1 MELLP
6 LRSNAPASISLAS
19 SSVPDSSTSRERW
32 GSDCL
37 REPSERIWAG
47 RRANPWSRE
56 CRDASSS
63 WLNWPVYGHQRDK
76 LDAGL
81 SLSRNQAS
89 TGGNQAGDEQ
99 LNSRGSSSSTS
110 KEHDTPSN
118 GTVIPHA
125 YHSMLAG
132 AAAGLTSSVVT
143 CPLDVVKTRLQAQVS
158 KKGAADYEGVK
169 ETITRIWRSAGIRGL
184 YRGLGPTVLG
194 YLPTWGIYFS
204 VYDQIKNSLTPE
216 GKISILVCTPNF
228 QADPLSMTGSDG
240 KDHWGVHIVAAMTAG
255 ATGTIV
261 TNPLWLIRTRF
272 MVSLPIHCILVSK
285 LTPICRLKP
294 HQSMRPKG
302 IQIHGS
308 PSAPYTKQKDGEP
321 SIGDW
326 PPA

>member
-1 MELLP
+1 MSFVSIEISDTRSNKRLNGQDHSRIVAASYWMELLP
-6 LRSNAPASISLAS
+6 SRSNALAGIFPTS
-19 SSVPDSSTSRERW
+19 SSVPGSSSTSERRE
-32 GSDCL
+32 SDRL
-37 REPSERIWAG
+37 RETSERIRAE

-63 WLNWPVYGHQRDK
+63 WLRWPVYGHERNQ
-76 LDAGL
+76 LEAGP
-81 SLSRNQAS
+81 SLSRTQNLI
-89 TGGNQAGDEQ
+89 GGNATGVDQS
-99 LNSRGSSSSTS
+99 NSAVHSSPS
-110 KEHDTPSN
+110 KGHDTPSH

-216 GKISILVCTPNF
+216 GKIVILVLLPNF
-228 QADPLSMTGSDG
+228 QA
-240 KDHWGVHIVAAMTAG
+240 
-255 ATGTIV
+255 
-261 TNPLWLIRTRF
+261 N
-272 MVSLPIHCILVSK
+272 SLV
-285 LTPICRLKP
+285 
-294 HQSMRPKG
+294 
-302 IQIHGS
+302 
-308 PSAPYTKQKDGEP
+308 
-321 SIGDW
+321 
-326 PPA
+326 